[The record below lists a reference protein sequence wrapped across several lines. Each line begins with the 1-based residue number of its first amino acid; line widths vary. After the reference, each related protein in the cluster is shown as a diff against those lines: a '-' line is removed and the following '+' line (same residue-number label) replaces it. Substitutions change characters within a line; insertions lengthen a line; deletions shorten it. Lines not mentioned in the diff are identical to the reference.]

1 MEDRLM
7 ETTAYR
13 LRMKLNVAVRAL
25 RDAEDIARV
34 EMPAWPTAD
43 RIRDIYEQ
51 IGEDVLNGKT
61 TKPPLLQ
68 RLREAEEKLAKA
80 KDKPGGLE

>member
-1 MEDRLM
+1 MRPG

-13 LRMKLNVAVRAL
+13 LRLRLNAAVREL
-25 RDAEDIARV
+25 RAAEDIARV

-51 IGEDVLNGKT
+51 ISDDLLNGKT
-61 TKPPLLQ
+61 TVPPLKQ
-68 RLREAEEKLAKA
+68 RLREAEEALRA
-80 KDKPGGLE
+80 LR